1 MQAASPDNLLSLE
14 LLWAPEEGNR
24 WLKKREVLDG
34 LAIDKDQVACL
45 PLDMLKRLLNWLRSS
60 VC

>member
-24 WLKKREVLDG
+24 WLKKGEVLDG
-34 LAIDKDQVACL
+34 LAIEKDQVPALLPAMPACPSL
-45 PLDMLKRLLNWLRSS
+45 CSS
-60 VC
+60 LI